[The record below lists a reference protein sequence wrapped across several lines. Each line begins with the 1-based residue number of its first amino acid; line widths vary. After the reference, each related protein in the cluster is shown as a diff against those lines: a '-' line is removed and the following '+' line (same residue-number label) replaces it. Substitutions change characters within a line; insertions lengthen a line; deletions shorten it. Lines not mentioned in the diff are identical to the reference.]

1 MEKRP
6 YFIEFLD
13 VIPFEFMRVVNL
25 KLLHSTEMIQ
35 FVIGDGF
42 FWVKLVRMRPKNSP
56 ELKMV
61 IE

>member
-42 FWVKLVRMRPKNSP
+42 FFEWSSLECGPKILQSWRW
-56 ELKMV
+56 
-61 IE
+61 